1 MADSFQDHVSAE
13 WIERYV
19 AGELAEPAL
28 APGEEHLLVCEA
40 CRQGVAEMDVFITL
54 MGSEAGTAAAFV
66 HSTVEGPLALEIR
79 VLAGSKW
86 FARFS
91 ASDLEGQAVL
101 ASFRDACAWLRRS
114 FAEMFPEHLCTSG
127 CGPSN

>member
-19 AGELAEPAL
+19 AGELAEP
-28 APGEEHLLVCEA
+28 
-40 CRQGVAEMDVFITL
+40 L

-66 HSTVEGPLALEIR
+66 HSTVEGPLVLEIR